1 MHVSLSTKWTVKIP
15 TKQSRGRSGNSY
27 KPLEFSGEE
36 LREQPIK
43 ALKAMCAARGL
54 STNHTRKKLVARL
67 EKWAW
72 ESTPTKANPR
82 FADWDCLACDTKGNF
97 GSRATCRGCG
107 KTNPARRQEGDWD
120 CPCCNSHVFAG
131 RKTCFRCGTQNP
143 ETATV
148 SFLSEQILVRED
160 AKIGKKQYFS
170 FGEKIDLTKAKT
182 DYVVRQNHEAKQK
195 AALRVFKKQ
204 QKAAEKR
211 RANQHRQVY
220 AASSDSGSVTT
231 DTASVSSFVPDVCAS
246 LVHETKR
253 TPERY
258 FRAGRSYYLKRQGCV
273 REGRE
278 LPTRFGKGSRIKNK
292 IVDSLDAWTI
302 VYVTKVVGNRA
313 QISSPVRGWVSTVT
327 ARGDLLTPVNQ

>member
-1 MHVSLSTKWTVKIP
+1 M
-15 TKQSRGRSGNSY
+15 
-27 KPLEFSGEE
+27 
-36 LREQPIK
+36 
-43 ALKAMCAARGL
+43 
-54 STNHTRKKLVARL
+54 
-67 EKWAW
+67 
-72 ESTPTKANPR
+72 
-82 FADWDCLACDTKGNF
+82 
-97 GSRATCRGCG
+97 
-107 KTNPARRQEGDWD
+107 NPARRQEGDWD
-120 CPCCNSHVFAG
+120 CPCCKSHVFAG

-143 ETATV
+143 ETVTV
-148 SFLSEQILVRED
+148 SFLSEQILV
-160 AKIGKKQYFS
+160 
-170 FGEKIDLTKAKT
+170 GEGAKIDLTKAKT
-182 DYVVRQNHEAKQK
+182 DYVLRQNHEAKQK
-195 AALRVFKKQ
+195 AALRAFKKQ

-278 LPTRFGKGSRIKNK
+278 LPTRFGQGSRIKNK

-327 ARGDLLTPVNQ
+327 ARGELLTPVNQ

>member
-1 MHVSLSTKWTVKIP
+1 MNVSLSTKWTVKIP

-27 KPLEFSGEE
+27 KPLEYSGEE

-72 ESTPTKANPR
+72 ESTPTKGNPR
-82 FADWDCLACDTKGNF
+82 FADWDCLACKTRGKPTSNF

-143 ETATV
+143 ETVTV
-148 SFLSEQILVRED
+148 SFLSQHKAIKGLGGR
-160 AKIGKKQYFS
+160 KM
-170 FGEKIDLTKAKT
+170 DLTKAKT
-182 DYVVRQNHEAKQK
+182 DYVIRQSHEAKQK
-195 AALRVFKKQ
+195 AALREFKKQ
-204 QKAAEKR
+204 QKAAEKQ
-211 RANQHRQVY
+211 RANQQRQVY

-246 LVHETKR
+246 LVQSETKR

-258 FRAGRSYYLKRQGCV
+258 FREGRSYYLKRQGCV

-278 LPTRFGKGSRIKNK
+278 LPTRYGKGSRIRNK

>member
-1 MHVSLSTKWTVKIP
+1 MSVSLSTQWTVKIP

-72 ESTPTKANPR
+72 ENAPSKGNPR
-82 FADWDCLACDTKGNF
+82 FADWDCLACGMRGNF
-97 GSRATCRGCG
+97 GSRATCRKC
-107 KTNPARRQEGDWD
+107 KKMNPARRQEGDWD
-120 CPCCNSHVFAG
+120 CPCCKSHVFAG

-143 ETATV
+143 ETVTV
-148 SFLSEQILVRED
+148 SFLSEQILV
-160 AKIGKKQYFS
+160 
-170 FGEKIDLTKAKT
+170 GEGAKIDLTKAKT
-182 DYVVRQNHEAKQK
+182 DYVLRQNHEAKQK
-195 AALRVFKKQ
+195 AALRAFKKQ

-231 DTASVSSFVPDVCAS
+231 DTASISSFVPDVCAS
-246 LVHETKR
+246 LVQDETKR

>member
-1 MHVSLSTKWTVKIP
+1 M
-15 TKQSRGRSGNSY
+15 
-27 KPLEFSGEE
+27 
-36 LREQPIK
+36 
-43 ALKAMCAARGL
+43 
-54 STNHTRKKLVARL
+54 
-67 EKWAW
+67 
-72 ESTPTKANPR
+72 
-82 FADWDCLACDTKGNF
+82 
-97 GSRATCRGCG
+97 
-107 KTNPARRQEGDWD
+107 NPARRQEGDWD
-120 CPCCNSHVFAG
+120 CPCCKSHVFAG

-246 LVHETKR
+246 LVQDETKR

-327 ARGDLLTPVNQ
+327 ARGNLLTPVNQ